1 MAGKIPKN
9 KKEAVIEA
17 GKFIRGLFGGGGK
30 KKVSPLPEE
39 YPMVGREATGR
50 AAKKSYDD
58 KQKIW
63 DNQEVVKYRGRP
75 YIRSGGIPSKS
86 AKPKN
91 LTWKEAYAMATDKS
105 GLPAAR
111 KANQPVGRTKQDRL
125 REFVEA
131 GGVNAHKGDFVSD
144 EATKRA
150 IARLK
155 KGTRKATP
163 AEAELIPKLNKDEF
177 EAALK
182 TQPSSKAALAK
193 RLQKEKDQV
202 ARENTWIEEIEQE
215 LDVLGGFGG
224 PEQVE
229 RWYIPLPPSGGWK
242 NKNDMKRAYTARILG
257 NDPKS
262 RNYKIGYNEMA
273 AKVKARRAAEKQ
285 AQSFNEAVEEQLE
298 FDFEPK
304 KTTLKDFIK
313 DHLRD
318 QQP

>member
-39 YPMVGREATGR
+39 YPMVGREAIER
-50 AAKKSYDD
+50 AATKAWLEKGTGSAHWTPKVRKIADELNAAGAKK
-58 KQKIW
+58 
-63 DNQEVVKYRGRP
+63 P
-75 YIRSGGIPSKS
+75 
-86 AKPKN
+86 
-91 LTWKEAYAMATDKS
+91 TWKEASAMATDKS
-105 GLPAAR
+105 GLTAAR
-111 KANQPVGRTKQDRL
+111 KANQPVGRPKVDRM
-125 REFVEA
+125 REFAAA
-131 GGVNAHKGDFVSD
+131 GGINAHKGDFVS
-144 EATKRA
+144 EESLARA
-150 IARLK
+150 IARIK

-262 RNYKIGYNEMA
+262 SNYKSGYDAMA